1 MSTLVL
7 GLGNLVHCDDGAG
20 VHAIHRLQK
29 DDRVPPGVV
38 LIDGGTQGL
47 SLLPHVSGYQR
58 LLVID
63 AIDAGEPPGA
73 LLRLEGRALADLP
86 GRASVHQMGF
96 SDLMVAMKLL
106 GDLPEEVV
114 VLGVQPLSTEWSA
127 ELSPPVE
134 KTMDALI
141 DAAIGQLQL
150 WQLTN
155 GRTGI

>member
-1 MSTLVL
+1 VL

-20 VHAIHRLQK
+20 VHAIHRLRK
-29 DDRVPPGVV
+29 DSRVPPDVV

-47 SLLPHVSGYQR
+47 SLLPHISGFER
-58 LLVID
+58 MLVID
-63 AIDAGEPPGA
+63 AIDAGETPGA
-73 LLRLEGRALADLP
+73 LLRLDGRALADLP
-86 GRASVHQMGF
+86 GKASVHQMGF

-106 GDLPEEVV
+106 GDFPGEVT

-127 ELSPPVE
+127 ELSAPVE

-141 DAAIGQLQL
+141 DMAIAQLEH

-155 GRTGI
+155 AVSAL

>member
-1 MSTLVL
+1 ML

-29 DDRVPPGVV
+29 DDRVPPDVV

-47 SLLPHVSGYQR
+47 SLLPHISGFER
-58 LLVID
+58 MLVID
-63 AIDAGEPPGA
+63 AIDAGERPGA
-73 LLRLEGRALADLP
+73 LLRLDGRALADLP
-86 GRASVHQMGF
+86 GKASVHQMGF

-106 GDLPEEVV
+106 GDVPGEVT
-114 VLGVQPLSTEWSA
+114 VLGVQPLSTEWGA
-127 ELSPPVE
+127 ELSAPVE

-141 DAAIGQLQL
+141 DMVIAQLEH

-155 GRTGI
+155 AVRAL